1 MAWCEHVPN
10 ADPIV
15 CHTIKGKPHIIANVL
30 MGAAKTDKELRA
42 VLNIIVLECVKGTIE
57 KRPEL
62 DNGSWFNLYS

>member
-15 CHTIKGKPHIIANVL
+15 CTSIKGQPHIIANTL
-30 MGAAKTDKELRA
+30 MAVAKTDKDLRKI
-42 VLNIIVLECVKGTIE
+42 LNIIVLECVRKEIE

-62 DNGSWFNLYS
+62 DNGSWFSLFS